1 MKPHRAHRF
10 LRKVLDFFHLST
22 PSSKGAVKARSKFSA
37 KLWCVATTTPPLHSI
52 SASRGCDQTEVN
64 GQVDDPPQYSFDGA
78 VLEKPISTRS
88 QLEGRIVK
96 LWKKVWLGLYQI
108 DDNEDRYHVERL
120 EALSLGAGLT
130 RTYRVGELQ
139 VLRRHFLRS
148 ETNNGI
154 ASLKLFRGLS
164 LSTLLSVIHIL
175 EAYESE
181 IENLRLLYSILRRGQ
196 LSLHETAD
204 LAQTAV
210 VRTEYMAIAE
220 PMEKRIRQYD
230 IRMNVVNM
238 DICDEAMGFYERQ
251 KGEYIYHKAFP
262 NAW

>member
-10 LRKVLDFFHLST
+10 LRKVLEFFHLSAS
-22 PSSKGAVKARSKFSA
+22 SSKRATKARSNA
-37 KLWCVATTTPPLHSI
+37 KLWCVATTASPLHSI
-52 SASRGCDQTEVN
+52 VAARGYDQSEVDDQN
-64 GQVDDPPQYSFDGA
+64 DDPPQYTTFGGA
-78 VLEKPISTRS
+78 ALEKPVSTRS
-88 QLEGRIVK
+88 QLESCIVK

-130 RTYRVGELQ
+130 RTYGVGELQ
-139 VLRRHFLRS
+139 VLRRHFLRT

-154 ASLKLFRGLS
+154 ASLKLFQGLS

-181 IENLRLLYSILRRGQ
+181 IDNMRLLYSILRSGQ
-196 LSLHETAD
+196 LALHQTPD

-220 PMEKRIRQYD
+220 PMEKRIKQYD

-238 DICDEAMGFYERQ
+238 EVCDEAMGFYQRQ
-251 KGEYIYHKAFP
+251 KGEYIHHKAFP

>member
-1 MKPHRAHRF
+1 MS
-10 LRKVLDFFHLST
+10 KVNE
-22 PSSKGAVKARSKFSA
+22 RFSA
-37 KLWCVATTTPPLHSI
+37 KLWCAATTTPPLHSI
-52 SASRGCDQTEVN
+52 CAARGCDQADVD
-64 GQVDDPPQYSFDGA
+64 GQVDDPPEYTIGGVA
-78 VLEKPISTRS
+78 VEKPNSTRS
-88 QLEGRIVK
+88 QLERRIVK

-154 ASLKLFRGLS
+154 ASLKLFQGLS

-175 EAYESE
+175 DAYESE
-181 IENLRLLYSILRRGQ
+181 IENMKLLYAILRSGQ
-196 LSLHETAD
+196 LALHETAD

-238 DICDEAMGFYERQ
+238 DICDEAMGFYQRQ
-251 KGEYIYHKAFP
+251 KGEYMYHKAFP

>member
-1 MKPHRAHRF
+1 MQSKLAASRSPTF
-10 LRKVLDFFHLST
+10 CST
-22 PSSKGAVKARSKFSA
+22 DCQKINEWFSA
-37 KLWCVATTTPPLHSI
+37 NLWCVATTTPLHGI
-52 SASRGCDQTEVN
+52 CAARGCDQAEVDD
-64 GQVDDPPQYSFDGA
+64 QADDPPQYTVGGA
-78 VLEKPISTRS
+78 AVEKTISTRS
-88 QLEGRIVK
+88 QLECRIVK
-96 LWKKVWLGLYQI
+96 LWKQVWLGLYQI

-130 RTYRVGELQ
+130 RTYRLGELQ

-154 ASLKLFRGLS
+154 ASLKLFQGLS

-181 IENLRLLYSILRRGQ
+181 IDNMRLLYSILRSGQ
-196 LSLHETAD
+196 LALHETAD

-238 DICDEAMGFYERQ
+238 NICDEAMGFYQRQ
-251 KGEYIYHKAFP
+251 KGEYIYHEAFP
-262 NAW
+262 DAW

>member
-1 MKPHRAHRF
+1 MKPHGARRF
-10 LRKVLDFFHLST
+10 IRKVLEFFHLST
-22 PSSKGAVKARSKFSA
+22 TSSKRAVKARSNA
-37 KLWCVATTTPPLHSI
+37 KLWCATTTTSPLCI
-52 SASRGCDQTEVN
+52 SAARGCNEVELDS
-64 GQVDDPPQYSFDGA
+64 QVDDPPQYTISGSA
-78 VLEKPISTRS
+78 LEKPVSTRS
-88 QLEGRIVK
+88 QLECRIVK
-96 LWKKVWLGLYQI
+96 LWKKVWLGLYQV

-154 ASLKLFRGLS
+154 ASLKLFQGLS

-181 IENLRLLYSILRRGQ
+181 IDNLRLLYSILRSGQ
-196 LSLHETAD
+196 VALHGAANF
-204 LAQTAV
+204 AQTAV
-210 VRTEYMAIAE
+210 VRTECMAIAE

-238 DICDEAMGFYERQ
+238 DICDEAMDLYERPR
-251 KGEYIYHKAFP
+251 GEYIYYKAFP

>member
-1 MKPHRAHRF
+1 MKPHRARRF
-10 LRKVLDFFHLST
+10 LRKVLEFFHLSS
-22 PSSKGAVKARSKFSA
+22 SSKREVKARNNA
-37 KLWCVATTTPPLHSI
+37 KLWCVATTTTAPPLQSI
-52 SASRGCDQTEVN
+52 CASRGCGQVEVD
-64 GQVDDPPQYSFDGA
+64 GQVDDPPQYTFRDDP
-78 VLEKPISTRS
+78 LEKPVSTRS
-88 QLEGRIVK
+88 QLECRIVK

-108 DDNEDRYHVERL
+108 DDDEDRYHVERL

-130 RTYRVGELQ
+130 RTYRAGELQ

-154 ASLKLFRGLS
+154 ASLKLFHGLS

-181 IENLRLLYSILRRGQ
+181 IENMRLLYSILRSSQ
-196 LSLHETAD
+196 LALHETAD

-238 DICDEAMGFYERQ
+238 DICDEAMGFYQRQ

-262 NAW
+262 HAW

>member
-1 MKPHRAHRF
+1 MKPHRTQRF
-10 LRKVLDFFHLST
+10 LRKVLEFFHLSS
-22 PSSKGAVKARSKFSA
+22 PSSKRVKTRSNA
-37 KLWCVATTTPPLHSI
+37 KLWCAATTAPPLYSI
-52 SASRGCDQTEVN
+52 CSARECNQAEVD
-64 GQVDDPPQYSFDGA
+64 GQVDEPPQYTTFGGA
-78 VLEKPISTRS
+78 ALEKPVSTRS
-88 QLEGRIVK
+88 QLERRIVK

-154 ASLKLFRGLS
+154 ASLKLFQGLS

-181 IENLRLLYSILRRGQ
+181 IENMSLLYSILRSGQ
-196 LSLHETAD
+196 LALHQTAD

-210 VRTEYMAIAE
+210 IRTEYMAIAE

-238 DICDEAMGFYERQ
+238 EICDEAMGFYQRQ
-251 KGEYIYHKAFP
+251 KGEYIYLKAFP

>member
-1 MKPHRAHRF
+1 M
-10 LRKVLDFFHLST
+10 
-22 PSSKGAVKARSKFSA
+22 
-37 KLWCVATTTPPLHSI
+37 CCIATTTPSLHSI
-52 SASRGCDQTEVN
+52 PATRECDHAEVD
-64 GQVDDPPQYSFDGA
+64 GQVDDPPQYTFGGA
-78 VLEKPISTRS
+78 ALEKPASTRS
-88 QLEGRIVK
+88 QLERRIVK

-154 ASLKLFRGLS
+154 ASLKLFQGLS

-181 IENLRLLYSILRRGQ
+181 IENMKLLYSILRSGQ
-196 LSLHETAD
+196 LALYETAD

-238 DICDEAMGFYERQ
+238 EICDEAMGFYQRQ
-251 KGEYIYHKAFP
+251 KGEHVYHMAFP

>member
-1 MKPHRAHRF
+1 MKSHRAHRF
-10 LRKVLDFFHLST
+10 LRKVLEFFHLST
-22 PSSKGAVKARSKFSA
+22 PSSKRAVKSRSNA
-37 KLWCVATTTPPLHSI
+37 QLWCVTTSAPLPHNI
-52 SASRGCDQTEVN
+52 SAGRGCDQAE
-64 GQVDDPPQYSFDGA
+64 GYAQDDDPPQYTLGSGA
-78 VLEKPISTRS
+78 VEKPISTRS
-88 QLEGRIVK
+88 QLECRIVN

-154 ASLKLFRGLS
+154 ASLKLFQGLS

-181 IENLRLLYSILRRGQ
+181 IDKLRLLYSILRSGQ
-196 LSLHETAD
+196 LALHETAD
-204 LAQTAV
+204 LAKTAV

-230 IRMNVVNM
+230 IRMNVLNM

>member
-1 MKPHRAHRF
+1 MKTHRAHRF
-10 LRKVLDFFHLST
+10 LRKVLEFFHLSA
-22 PSSKGAVKARSKFSA
+22 PSSKRAVKARSNA
-37 KLWCVATTTPPLHSI
+37 KLLCVATTSPPVHGI
-52 SASRGCDQTEVN
+52 CTARGCDQAEVD
-64 GQVDDPPQYSFDGA
+64 GQVDGHPQYTVGGVA
-78 VLEKPISTRS
+78 LEKPSSTRS
-88 QLEGRIVK
+88 QLERRIVK

-130 RTYRVGELQ
+130 RTCRVGELQ

-154 ASLKLFRGLS
+154 AALKLFQGLS

-181 IENLRLLYSILRRGQ
+181 IENMKLLYSILRSGQ
-196 LSLHETAD
+196 LALHETAD

-238 DICDEAMGFYERQ
+238 DICDEAMGFYQRQ
-251 KGEYIYHKAFP
+251 KGEYIYHMAFP

>member
-10 LRKVLDFFHLST
+10 LRKVLEFFHLST
-22 PSSKGAVKARSKFSA
+22 PSSKGAVKARSNA

-52 SASRGCDQTEVN
+52 SASRGCDQTEAN
-64 GQVDDPPQYSFDGA
+64 GQVDDPPRYTFDGA
-78 VLEKPISTRS
+78 VLEKPISTRR

-108 DDNEDRYHVERL
+108 DDNEDRYH
-120 EALSLGAGLT
+120 
-130 RTYRVGELQ
+130 LQ

-164 LSTLLSVIHIL
+164 LSALLSVIHIL

-181 IENLRLLYSILRRGQ
+181 IDNLRLLYSILRRGQ

-204 LAQTAV
+204 LAQTAF

>member
-1 MKPHRAHRF
+1 MKPRRTQRF
-10 LRKVLDFFHLST
+10 LRKVMEFLHLSAPT
-22 PSSKGAVKARSKFSA
+22 SKRAVKARSNA
-37 KLWCVATTTPPLHSI
+37 RMCCIATTTPSLHSI
-52 SASRGCDQTEVN
+52 PATRECDHAEVD
-64 GQVDDPPQYSFDGA
+64 GQVDDPPQYTFGGA
-78 VLEKPISTRS
+78 ALEKPASTRS
-88 QLEGRIVK
+88 QLERRIVK

-154 ASLKLFRGLS
+154 ASLKLFQGLS

-181 IENLRLLYSILRRGQ
+181 IENMKLLYSILRSGQ
-196 LSLHETAD
+196 LALYETAD

-238 DICDEAMGFYERQ
+238 EICDEAMGFYQRQ
-251 KGEYIYHKAFP
+251 KGEHVYHMAFP

>member
-1 MKPHRAHRF
+1 MEFVQYSLPRINER
-10 LRKVLDFFHLST
+10 
-22 PSSKGAVKARSKFSA
+22 FSA
-37 KLWCVATTTPPLHSI
+37 KLRCIASIPPPLQSLC
-52 SASRGCDQTEVN
+52 AGQGCDQVETD
-64 GQVDDPPQYSFDGA
+64 GQVDDPPQYPFSGGA
-78 VLEKPISTRS
+78 FEKPVSTRS
-88 QLEGRIVK
+88 QLESRIVK

-108 DDNEDRYHVERL
+108 DDDEDRYHVERL

-148 ETNNGI
+148 ETNNAV
-154 ASLKLFRGLS
+154 ASLKLFQGLS
-164 LSTLLSVIHIL
+164 LSTLLSVVHIL

-181 IENLRLLYSILRRGQ
+181 IDNMRLLYIILRSGQ
-196 LSLHETAD
+196 LALHETAD

-210 VRTEYMAIAE
+210 VRAEYMEIAE

-238 DICDEAMGFYERQ
+238 DICDEAMGFYRRQ
-251 KGEYIYHKAFP
+251 KGEYVYYKAFP

>member
-1 MKPHRAHRF
+1 MKAHRAHRF
-10 LRKVLDFFHLST
+10 LRKVLEFFHLST
-22 PSSKGAVKARSKFSA
+22 PSSKCAVKARSNA

-52 SASRGCDQTEVN
+52 GATRGCDQAEIDS
-64 GQVDDPPQYSFDGA
+64 QVDEPPQYTVGSVA
-78 VLEKPISTRS
+78 PEKPSSTRS
-88 QLEGRIVK
+88 QLERRIVK

-130 RTYRVGELQ
+130 RTYRVRELQ

-154 ASLKLFRGLS
+154 ASLKLFQGLS

-175 EAYESE
+175 EAYEGE
-181 IENLRLLYSILRRGQ
+181 IENMELLYSILRSSQ
-196 LSLHETAD
+196 LALHETAN

-238 DICDEAMGFYERQ
+238 DICDEAMGFYQRR

>member
-1 MKPHRAHRF
+1 MKSHRAHRF
-10 LRKVLDFFHLST
+10 LRKVLEFFHLST
-22 PSSKGAVKARSKFSA
+22 PSSKRAVKSRSNA
-37 KLWCVATTTPPLHSI
+37 QLWCVTTSAPLPHNI
-52 SASRGCDQTEVN
+52 SAGRGCDQAE
-64 GQVDDPPQYSFDGA
+64 GYAQDDDPPQYTLGSGA
-78 VLEKPISTRS
+78 VEKPISTRS
-88 QLEGRIVK
+88 QLECRIVN

-108 DDNEDRYHVERL
+108 DDNEDRYH
-120 EALSLGAGLT
+120 
-130 RTYRVGELQ
+130 LQ

-154 ASLKLFRGLS
+154 ASLKLFQGLS

-181 IENLRLLYSILRRGQ
+181 IDKLRLLYSILRSGQ
-196 LSLHETAD
+196 LALHETAD
-204 LAQTAV
+204 LAKTAV

-230 IRMNVVNM
+230 IRMNVLNM

>member
-1 MKPHRAHRF
+1 MKPHRARRF
-10 LRKVLDFFHLST
+10 LRKVLEFFHLS
-22 PSSKGAVKARSKFSA
+22 SSSTKRVKARNSA
-37 KLWCVATTTPPLHSI
+37 KLWCGATTTPPLRRI
-52 SASRGCDQTEVN
+52 CVARGCNQAGVD
-64 GQVDDPPQYSFDGA
+64 GQVDDPPQYTTVDGA
-78 VLEKPISTRS
+78 AFEKPASTRS
-88 QLEGRIVK
+88 QLECRIVK

-148 ETNNGI
+148 ETNNAI
-154 ASLKLFRGLS
+154 ASMKLFQGLS

-181 IENLRLLYSILRRGQ
+181 IENMSLLYSILRSAQ
-196 LSLHETAD
+196 LALHQTAD

-210 VRTEYMAIAE
+210 VRTEYIAIAE

-238 DICDEAMGFYERQ
+238 QICDEAMGFYERQ

-262 NAW
+262 NEW

>member
-1 MKPHRAHRF
+1 MQSKHAASKFP
-10 LRKVLDFFHLST
+10 DFCGISLS
-22 PSSKGAVKARSKFSA
+22 KINERFSA
-37 KLWCVATTTPPLHSI
+37 KLLCVTTTSPPVHSVC
-52 SASRGCDQTEVN
+52 AVRGCDQAEVD
-64 GQVDDPPQYSFDGA
+64 GQVDDPPQYTVGGVA
-78 VLEKPISTRS
+78 LEKPSSTRS
-88 QLEGRIVK
+88 QLERRIVK

-154 ASLKLFRGLS
+154 ASLKLFQGLS

-181 IENLRLLYSILRRGQ
+181 IENMKLLYSILRSGQ
-196 LSLHETAD
+196 LALRETAD
-204 LAQTAV
+204 LAQTAI

-238 DICDEAMGFYERQ
+238 DICDEAMGFYQRQ
-251 KGEYIYHKAFP
+251 KGEYIYHMAFP
-262 NAW
+262 TVW

>member
-10 LRKVLDFFHLST
+10 LQKVLEFFHLSS
-22 PSSKGAVKARSKFSA
+22 PSPKRAVKSCNNA
-37 KLWCVATTTPPLHSI
+37 KLRCAATTTPPLHGI
-52 SASRGCDQTEVN
+52 CAVRGCNQTELN
-64 GQVDDPPQYSFDGA
+64 DQVDDPPQYAAFGGA
-78 VLEKPISTRS
+78 ALEKPVSTRS
-88 QLEGRIVK
+88 QLERRIVK

-120 EALSLGAGLT
+120 EALFLGAGLA

-139 VLRRHFLRS
+139 VLRRHFLQS
-148 ETNNGI
+148 ETNNGV
-154 ASLKLFRGLS
+154 ASLKLFQGLS

-175 EAYESE
+175 EAYENE
-181 IENLRLLYSILRRGQ
+181 IDNMRLLYSILRSGQ
-196 LSLHETAD
+196 LSLHQNAD

-238 DICDEAMGFYERQ
+238 EICDEAMNFYQRQ
-251 KGEYIYHKAFP
+251 KGEYIYRKAFP
-262 NAW
+262 NSW

>member
-1 MKPHRAHRF
+1 MKPRRAHRF
-10 LRKVLDFFHLST
+10 LRKVLEFLHLSS
-22 PSSKGAVKARSKFSA
+22 PSSKRQVKARSNA
-37 KLWCVATTTPPLHSI
+37 KLWCVATTTPPLYSLC
-52 SASRGCDQTEVN
+52 ASRGCDQVEVDD
-64 GQVDDPPQYSFDGA
+64 QVDDPPHYTFGGA
-78 VLEKPISTRS
+78 ALEKPVSTRS
-88 QLEGRIVK
+88 QLECSIVK
-96 LWKKVWLGLYQI
+96 LWKRVWLGLYQI
-108 DDNEDRYHVERL
+108 DDDEDRYHVERL

-130 RTYRVGELQ
+130 RTYQVGELQ

-154 ASLKLFRGLS
+154 ASLKLFQGLS

-181 IENLRLLYSILRRGQ
+181 IDNMRMLYSILRSGQ
-196 LSLHETAD
+196 LALRETAD

-210 VRTEYMAIAE
+210 VRTEYMEIAE

-238 DICDEAMGFYERQ
+238 DICDEAMGFLQRQ

-262 NAW
+262 NVW

>member
-10 LRKVLDFFHLST
+10 LRKVLEFFHLST
-22 PSSKGAVKARSKFSA
+22 PSSKRTVKSRSNA
-37 KLWCVATTTPPLHSI
+37 KLWCVATTTPTLHSI
-52 SASRGCDQTEVN
+52 SAARGCDHAEVN
-64 GQVDDPPQYSFDGA
+64 VQVDDPPQYSSFGSGA
-78 VLEKPISTRS
+78 LEKPASTRS
-88 QLEGRIVK
+88 QLECRIVK

-108 DDNEDRYHVERL
+108 DDNEDLYHVERL

-139 VLRRHFLRS
+139 VLMRHFLRS

-154 ASLKLFRGLS
+154 ASMKLFHGLS
-164 LSTLLSVIHIL
+164 LSTLLAVTHIL
-175 EAYESE
+175 EAYEIE
-181 IENLRLLYSILRRGQ
+181 IDNMRLLCSILRSGQ
-196 LSLHETAD
+196 LALHETAD

-220 PMEKRIRQYD
+220 PMEKRIRHYD
-230 IRMNVVNM
+230 IRMNVLNM
-238 DICDEAMGFYERQ
+238 EICDEARGFYERQ

>member
-10 LRKVLDFFHLST
+10 LRKVLEFFHLSS
-22 PSSKGAVKARSKFSA
+22 PSTKRVKARNST
-37 KLWCVATTTPPLHSI
+37 KLWCVATTTPRHGI
-52 SASRGCDQTEVN
+52 CATQGCNQVEVD
-64 GQVDDPPQYSFDGA
+64 GQADDPPQYTTVGDA
-78 VLEKPISTRS
+78 ALQKPVPTRS
-88 QLEGRIVK
+88 QLECLIVK

-130 RTYRVGELQ
+130 RTYRAGELQ

-154 ASLKLFRGLS
+154 ASLKLFQGLS

-181 IENLRLLYSILRRGQ
+181 IENMRLLYSILRSGQ
-196 LSLHETAD
+196 LPLHETAD
-204 LAQTAV
+204 LAQTAA

-220 PMEKRIRQYD
+220 PMEKRIRKYD

-238 DICDEAMGFYERQ
+238 EICDEAMGFYQRQ
-251 KGEYIYHKAFP
+251 RGEYIYHKAFP

>member
-10 LRKVLDFFHLST
+10 LRKVLEFFHLSA
-22 PSSKGAVKARSKFSA
+22 PSSKRAVKASSNA
-37 KLWCVATTTPPLHSI
+37 KLWCVATTPPPIHSI
-52 SASRGCDQTEVN
+52 STTRGCDHVEVD
-64 GQVDDPPQYSFDGA
+64 GQVDDPPQYTFGGA
-78 VLEKPISTRS
+78 VLEKPASTRS
-88 QLEGRIVK
+88 QLESRIVK
-96 LWKKVWLGLYQI
+96 LWKKVWLDLYQI
-108 DDNEDRYHVERL
+108 DDNEDRYHIERL

-181 IENLRLLYSILRRGQ
+181 IENTKLLYSILRGGQ
-196 LSLHETAD
+196 LALHETAD

-238 DICDEAMGFYERQ
+238 DICDEAMGFYQQQ
-251 KGEYIYHKAFP
+251 KGGYIYHKAFP